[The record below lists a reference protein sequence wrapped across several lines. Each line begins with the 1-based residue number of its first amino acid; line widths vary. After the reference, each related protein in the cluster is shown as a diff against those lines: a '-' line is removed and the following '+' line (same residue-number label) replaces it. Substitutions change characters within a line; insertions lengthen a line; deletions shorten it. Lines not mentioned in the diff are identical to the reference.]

1 MWKSVEEL
9 TQMKNNLNETMRSL
23 AFYIDSQLYGVKEEG
38 TGTNSQ
44 ETFQLKLLLKRYNR
58 VDMELANLINS
69 LKEG

>member
-23 AFYIDSQLYGVKEEG
+23 AFYIDSQLYDVKEEG
-38 TGTNSQ
+38 TAKDSQ

-58 VDMELANLINS
+58 VDMELSNLINS
-69 LKEG
+69 LKER